1 MIIESSNC
9 RLCNSPVRE
18 IIDLGSS
25 APANNFDNT
34 FSIEGS
40 NQTFPLI
47 LDFCDSCK
55 NLQLRHCLGEDLLYS
70 DYSYITPHSDS
81 LLNHYNAI
89 LNYVE
94 KKIDNLNKIDLLE
107 IGSNT
112 GELLKY
118 LQPHVQ
124 SILGVDP
131 AKNITKLA
139 NENGIETICNFFDL
153 ELAKKIS
160 KTKKNIQLVF
170 ARHMFAHN
178 SNPKDLILG
187 MKEVLNEEGFIL
199 IENAYAIET
208 LLHGEFDQVY
218 HEHMFFYSAT
228 SMNNLLKMYGLF
240 LHDIFFSEVHG
251 GSIVFVASVKDMGK
265 TDNLIKQILYEETLF
280 QDDLIFKTF
289 VSKINEVKDFVL
301 DKISSAQ
308 NAQQSI
314 GAYGAPA
321 KAFTMF
327 SLLELD
333 NSVIKFCVDTTPTK
347 IGKFFPVTNIPIISE
362 EQLKTQSYDMLL
374 VMSWNYKKDILA
386 KSNKVFKKGTKLIFP
401 LPHPKEYIV

>member
-18 IIDLGSS
+18 IIDLGNS

-34 FSIEGS
+34 FSIEGA

-55 NLQLRHCLGEDLLYS
+55 NLQLRHCLGESLLYS
-70 DYSYITPHSDS
+70 DYSYITPKSDS
-81 LLNHYNAI
+81 LTKHYQII
-89 LNYVE
+89 LRYLTNKMNVLSE
-94 KKIDNLNKIDLLE
+94 IDVLE

-112 GELLKY
+112 GELLKF
-118 LQPHVQ
+118 LQPHVG

-139 NENGIETICNFFDL
+139 DNNGVETICNFFNQ
-153 ELAKKIS
+153 ELANKIS
-160 KTKKNIQLVF
+160 NNKKNIQLVI

-178 SNPKDLILG
+178 ADPTELILG
-187 MKEVLNEEGFIL
+187 MKEALNETGFIL

-218 HEHMFFYSAT
+218 HEHMFFYSAK
-228 SMNNLLKMYGLF
+228 SMSSLLNAHGLF

-251 GSIVFVASVKDMGK
+251 GSIIFVASFKDIGK
-265 TDNLIKQILYEETLF
+265 TDSLLNQILYEESLF

-289 VSKINEVKDFVL
+289 LSKVQEVKDFIL
-301 DKISSAQ
+301 DKVSSAH
-308 NAQQSI
+308 NDKKII

-327 SLLELD
+327 SLLEFD
-333 NSVIKFCVDTTPTK
+333 NSIVKFCVDTSPTK
-347 IGKFFPVTNIPIISE
+347 IGKVFPVTNIPIISE
-362 EQLKTQSYDMLL
+362 KELKNESYDILL
-374 VMSWNYKKDILA
+374 VTSWNYKKDILA
-386 KSNKVFKKGTKLIFP
+386 KSHQVFKKGTKLIFP
-401 LPHPKEYIV
+401 LPHPQEYIV

>member
-18 IIDLGSS
+18 IIDLGNS

-40 NQTFPLI
+40 NETFPLI

-70 DYSYITPHSDS
+70 DYSYITPRSDS
-81 LLNHYNAI
+81 LLNHYNEI

-94 KKIDNLNKIDLLE
+94 KKIGNLNKIDLLE

-139 NENGIETICNFFDL
+139 NEKGIETICNFFDL

-251 GSIVFVASVKDMGK
+251 GSIVFVASVKNMGQ
-265 TDNLIKQILYEETLF
+265 TDNLTKQILYEETLF

-289 VSKINEVKDFVL
+289 VSKINEVKGFVL

-327 SLLELD
+327 SLLGLD

-347 IGKFFPVTNIPIISE
+347 VGKFFPVTNIPIISE

>member
-401 LPHPKEYIV
+401 LPHPKEYTV